1 MPYDLSAFRCKAPTL
16 HECVVID
23 PEREV
28 ALHVARWPYPAFD
41 SLEDFVRFTYR
52 YSCVLQPFI
61 FDPVREDLDGWFH
74 PDPASDARADDLLKR
89 ETAKNQEAREWM
101 RQFYPSVTID
111 WLNAGLHGKIVSM
124 LDGEWPEMLGY
135 DTEGFFCVFAADAT

>member
-1 MPYDLSAFRCKAPTL
+1 M
-16 HECVVID
+16 ID